1 MMDRTVEIEAAEALL
16 DVGVSLP
23 LLSLK
28 IPFRKKRVSILRV
41 TMKRPFLGTLVRMSK
56 IYAGLGV
63 TYDEMA
69 DFNQGQ
75 EAAFM
80 AEHGKDMAR
89 LVSLAICR
97 GSLSGY
103 LFSGLLS
110 RIILWRCDD
119 RYIFGAGLMF
129 RGLLSTKS
137 FKNIIRSVERANPMK
152 PRLSQ
157 TGRES

>member
-1 MMDRTVEIEAAEALL
+1 MDRTVEIEAAEALL

-23 LLSLK
+23 LLSLR
-28 IPFRKKRVSILRV
+28 IRKKRVSILRV

-56 IYAGLGV
+56 IYTGLGV

-69 DFNQGQ
+69 DFNQRQ

-110 RIILWRCDD
+110 RIILWHCDD

-129 RGLLSTKS
+129 RGLLGTKS
-137 FKNIIRSVERANPMK
+137 FMNIIRSVERANPMK

>member
-23 LLSLK
+23 LLSLR
-28 IPFRKKRVSILRV
+28 IRKKRVSILRV

-56 IYAGLGV
+56 IYTGLGV

-69 DFNQGQ
+69 DFNQRQ

-110 RIILWRCDD
+110 RIILWHCDD

-129 RGLLSTKS
+129 RGLLGTKS
-137 FKNIIRSVERANPMK
+137 FMNIIRSVERANPMK

>member
-1 MMDRTVEIEAAEALL
+1 MTDRVVEIEAAEALL

-28 IPFRKKRVSILRV
+28 IPFMKKRVSILRV
-41 TMKRPFLGTLVRMSK
+41 TMKRPFLGTLIRMSK

-63 TYDEMA
+63 TYDEMSG
-69 DFNQGQ
+69 FNQIQ
-75 EAAFM
+75 EAEFM
-80 AEHGKDMAR
+80 AEHGKEMTRMVA
-89 LVSLAICR
+89 LAICR
-97 GSLSGY
+97 GPLTGR
-103 LFSGLLS
+103 LFSGLLT
-110 RIILWRCDD
+110 RAIMWHCDD

-129 RGLLSTKS
+129 KGLLGTRS
-137 FKNIIRSVERANPMK
+137 FRNIIRSVERANPMK

>member
-41 TMKRPFLGTLVRMSK
+41 TMKRPFLGTLVRMSR
-56 IYAGLGV
+56 IYTDLGV

-69 DFNQGQ
+69 DFNQAQ

-119 RYIFGAGLMF
+119 RYILGAGLMF

-152 PRLSQ
+152 LRLSQ
-157 TGRES
+157 MGRES